1 MKLLLKI
8 LTILIL
14 TTSPI
19 FSQIVTVNNKDTLT
33 CFDSKTAKKIIID
46 LKQGDYNKELVGL
59 LQRDTFLLSNKV
71 KFLTRLDSLH
81 SLEKSIFVF
90 KEDIY
95 KKQINILENSN
106 YLRDT
111 KIINLEKD
119 LKRVKKQRNI
129 FALTGIGIIV
139 VIATILIAK

>member
-59 LQRDTFLLSNKV
+59 LQRDTFLLNNKV

-81 SLEKSIFVF
+81 SLEKSIFIS
-90 KEDIY
+90 KEDAY
-95 KKQINILENSN
+95 KNQVSILQTSN
-106 YLRDT
+106 TLRDT
-111 KIINLEKD
+111 KIVNLEKD

-129 FALTGIGIIV
+129 FALTGTGIIA
-139 VIATILIAK
+139 VIATILIVK

>member
-1 MKLLLKI
+1 MKLLLRI

-59 LQRDTFLLSNKV
+59 LQRDTFLLSHKV

-81 SLEKSIFVF
+81 SLEKSIFIL
-90 KEDIY
+90 KEDTY
-95 KKQINILENSN
+95 KNQVSILQTSN
-106 YLRDT
+106 TLRDT
-111 KIINLEKD
+111 KIVNLEKD

-129 FALTGIGIIV
+129 FALTGTGIIAI
-139 VIATILIAK
+139 IATILIVK

>member
-1 MKLLLKI
+1 MKLLLRI

-14 TTSPI
+14 TTSPV

-59 LQRDTFLLSNKV
+59 LQRDTFLLNNKV

-81 SLEKSIFVF
+81 SLEKSIFIF
-90 KEDIY
+90 KEDTY
-95 KKQINILENSN
+95 KNQVSILQTSN
-106 YLRDT
+106 TLRDT
-111 KIINLEKD
+111 KIVNLEKD

-129 FALTGIGIIV
+129 FALTGTGIVAI
-139 VIATILIAK
+139 IATILIVK

>member
-1 MKLLLKI
+1 MKLLLRI

-14 TTSPI
+14 TTSPV

-59 LQRDTFLLSNKV
+59 LQRDTFLLNNKV

-81 SLEKSIFVF
+81 SLEKSIFIL
-90 KEDIY
+90 KEDTY
-95 KKQINILENSN
+95 KNQVSILQTSN
-106 YLRDT
+106 TLRDT
-111 KIINLEKD
+111 KIVNLEKD

-129 FALTGIGIIV
+129 FALTGTGIVAI
-139 VIATILIAK
+139 IATILIVK

>member
-1 MKLLLKI
+1 MKLLLRI

-14 TTSPI
+14 TTSPV

-33 CFDSKTAKKIIID
+33 CFDNKTAKKIIID

-59 LQRDTFLLSNKV
+59 LQRDTFLLNNKV

-81 SLEKSIFVF
+81 SLEKSIFIF
-90 KEDIY
+90 KEDTY
-95 KKQINILENSN
+95 KNQVSILQTSN
-106 YLRDT
+106 TLRDT
-111 KIINLEKD
+111 KIVNLEKD

-129 FALTGIGIIV
+129 FALTGTGIVAI
-139 VIATILIAK
+139 IATILIVK